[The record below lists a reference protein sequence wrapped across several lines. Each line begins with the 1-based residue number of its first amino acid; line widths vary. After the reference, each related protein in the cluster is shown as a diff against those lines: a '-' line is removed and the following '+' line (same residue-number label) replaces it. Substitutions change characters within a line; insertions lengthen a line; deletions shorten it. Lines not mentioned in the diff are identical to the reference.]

1 MSGPH
6 AEGPPPPRVTVN
18 VRFRQDDLDR
28 VDAEAVRDRRETRS
42 DMIRVLVLE
51 ALEARER
58 RHLGETP

>member
-1 MSGPH
+1 MSG
-6 AEGPPPPRVTVN
+6 PPPRVTVN
-18 VRFRQDDLDR
+18 VRVRQDDLDR

-58 RHLGETP
+58 RHLGEAP